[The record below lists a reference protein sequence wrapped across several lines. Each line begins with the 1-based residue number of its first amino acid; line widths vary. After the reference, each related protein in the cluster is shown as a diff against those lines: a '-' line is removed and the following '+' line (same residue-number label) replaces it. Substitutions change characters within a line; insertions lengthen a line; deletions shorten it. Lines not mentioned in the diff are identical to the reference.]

1 MLQEFFVMQFWQ
13 HIQPELDQVS
23 KIHCMLEESD
33 LQSVRDLYRKIKQ
46 ILSQENTERIFGI
59 TDA

>member
-1 MLQEFFVMQFWQ
+1 MQFWQ